1 MKNTY
6 HQTTLAWH
14 ETLEIHE
21 LVAFQ
26 SIGLM
31 KLKMGLNNIQ
41 DQNLQR
47 IYLQT
52 IEELEMNLNELLQ
65 FYPSAPHPGESSEYR
80 ITDSFLAGDL
90 LAFAKTAVRNYA
102 VAITETATPALR
114 AVLQKQLNLA
124 INSHGRIYSYMYANG
139 LYHSYNLNKLLQN
152 DMMLA
157 RNAISM

>member
-1 MKNTY
+1 MEHTY
-6 HQTTLAWH
+6 HQTLAWH
-14 ETLEIHE
+14 ETLEMHE

-31 KLKMGLNNIQ
+31 KLKMGLKNIQ
-41 DQNLQR
+41 DPNLKG

-52 IEELEMNLNELLQ
+52 IKELEMNLNELLQ
-65 FYPSAPHPGESSEYR
+65 FYPSAPHPGQSNEYR

-90 LAFAKTAVRNYA
+90 LVFAKAAVKNYG

-114 AVLQKQLNLA
+114 MVLKKQLNLA
-124 INSHGRIYSYMYANG
+124 INCHERIYTYMYNNG
-139 LYHSYNLNKLLQN
+139 LYPSYNLNKLLQN

-157 RNAISM
+157 KQALSM

>member
-21 LVAFQ
+21 LVSFQ

-52 IEELEMNLNELLQ
+52 IE
-65 FYPSAPHPGESSEYR
+65 
-80 ITDSFLAGDL
+80 DL
-90 LAFAKTAVRNYA
+90 K
-102 VAITETATPALR
+102 
-114 AVLQKQLNLA
+114 
-124 INSHGRIYSYMYANG
+124 
-139 LYHSYNLNKLLQN
+139 
-152 DMMLA
+152 
-157 RNAISM
+157 